1 MRERSETVTRGG
13 HLKHAM
19 HDNDFGRVKAQ
30 RLVEHRR
37 VLPSRKESIYG
48 AGQGAGRETEGR
60 GAGAQAVC
68 RGRAWLDIGRRAC
81 AKGTANMLLTRMTLD
96 VSKLSGWLNAN
107 AFCRVERRAYGAER
121 DAGRQAEGRG
131 AGAQA
136 ACRMCIGLT
145 DIGWARVERSP
156 QTWHAC
162 LRRWTCRSSA
172 AG

>member
-1 MRERSETVTRGG
+1 MWEEVQSTGRPEVAGDRGARGVQERARLQIGSGARGG
-13 HLKHAM
+13 VRGGAHGEHPVHVRDA
-19 HDNDFGRVKAQ
+19 GGVKAQ

-96 VSKLSGWLNAN
+96 VSKLSGWLN
-107 AFCRVERRAYGAER
+107 
-121 DAGRQAEGRG
+121 
-131 AGAQA
+131 
-136 ACRMCIGLT
+136 T
-145 DIGWARVERSP
+145 S
-156 QTWHAC
+156 T
-162 LRRWTCRSSA
+162 
-172 AG
+172 